1 MIRKIVMILFL
12 SVLVSSAGAAPDSP
26 YDIIEKH
33 CTGCHTASF
42 VLGHQKNRG
51 EWEKTID
58 RMISYGTHLGKEER
72 KIITDYLQQSK
83 R

>member
-1 MIRKIVMILFL
+1 MIRKIIMILFL
-12 SVLVSSAGAAPDSP
+12 SVLVSSAGATPDSP
-26 YDIIEKH
+26 YDIIEKR

-42 VLGHQKNRG
+42 ILGHQKNRG

-58 RMISYGTHLGKEER
+58 RMISYGVQLGKEER
-72 KIITDYLQQSK
+72 KSLTDYLQQTN